1 MLSQMNPLANAML
14 AGFRS
19 VEIQAS
25 TYRIH
30 QDHYEVTQT
39 IAVAS
44 LPDALPELVFS
55 MLSPLYELFDFFRF
69 PKRPV
74 DEELTS
80 MRQNTFAH

>member
-1 MLSQMNPLANAML
+1 MS
-14 AGFRS
+14 
-19 VEIQAS
+19 S